1 MVSGNYKKNSNVGIL
16 FYHLF
21 FYLIKSTKWRRIFL
35 TLETAKEVNQNIK
48 HYLKLEDYEMATR
61 VAKHY
66 KTLEGFNADKA
77 LIEIEQAK
85 KKAKK

>member
-1 MVSGNYKKNSNVGIL
+1 M
-16 FYHLF
+16 
-21 FYLIKSTKWRRIFL
+21 

-66 KTLEGFNADKA
+66 KTLEGFNADMA
-77 LIEIEQAK
+77 LETIEQAK